1 MTDDRDP
8 DPEATRRRRSVV
20 RLGTLAEQ
28 GDDRDLNLDGMTVE
42 ERFAIMWQLALDA
55 WAFMGQPVEPRLPR
69 HLVRIHRR

>member
-1 MTDDRDP
+1 MVDDP

-20 RLGTLAEQ
+20 RLSTLAEQ
-28 GDDRDLNLDGMTVE
+28 GDDHDLDGTTVE

-69 HLVRIHRR
+69 HIVRIHRR

>member
-1 MTDDRDP
+1 MADDP

-20 RLGTLAEQ
+20 RLTTLAEQ
-28 GDDRDLNLDGMTVE
+28 GDDHDLDGTTVE

-69 HLVRIHRR
+69 HIVRIHRR